1 MAHFGTHISTH
12 TVQPISNNNH
22 TREKKI
28 CVHFAEKKTHQQIN
42 TEESIHVHAII
53 KNEHLILRI
62 AMRNPIGE

>member
-22 TREKKI
+22 TRGKKYVSI
-28 CVHFAEKKTHQQIN
+28 VPKKTHQRIN